1 MAKVNVDKA
10 YKNYLKNLKGL
21 KKNKANPNKMTKA
34 QFIAKNF
41 PNHGKTNRTGRVE
54 SSLKAAG
61 LSYSE
66 IARLK
71 GKK

>member
-10 YKNYLKNLKGL
+10 YKNYKKNLKGMKSN
-21 KKNKANPNKMTKA
+21 KKNANVMTKA

-41 PNHGKTNRTGRVE
+41 PSYGKTNRTGRVE
-54 SSLKAAG
+54 SGLKAAG